1 MYNITDFI
9 EEMEKRKS
17 KETLTPYDIME
28 IVKNDEKLLSV
39 LCTAVMNT
47 YDNMKHV
54 REFLK

>member
-1 MYNITDFI
+1 MYNVTNFI

-17 KETLTPYDIME
+17 NETLTPYDIME
-28 IVKNDEKLLSV
+28 IVKNDEKLLLV

-47 YDNMKHV
+47 YDNMKHA